1 MDQEKQK
8 YINEN
13 IIEKG
18 YNPEDLSNYI
28 ARTQSMPMENLPFS
42 RLKEMV
48 NAFKNEQLKLSI
60 YSVKKPKERKKSE
73 VEILYEPCE
82 YNIKTDIQSNNKLL
96 ELEKEKKK
104 INIIVKEPKKE
115 SRGFFSQKLTTFI
128 ISCEELNSNVKRSLE
143 DIIWFK
149 VRINQF
155 YPFILVPPVINNST
169 YVKNI
174 IDEKK
179 ELEIKCEYVK
189 LFFKAFLRKKILR
202 TSKMFY
208 LFLTLSEKEFEQYK
222 KEINENK
229 FNLNVTLD
237 NLKTMKGEVKINLN
251 DDLLY
256 FANNIIKIVT
266 PTKEL
271 FPKLISNL
279 KLIIDNFSNISSL
292 LKETSEIFFKLTNEA
307 QDLIQNEEVL
317 KTYSKLNAVF
327 NYWSDSLIS
336 QNNFIEKYLL
346 QNFDYM
352 NMEFAEFDVLNA
364 QYDYVKSSYETYSNK
379 LMTKKNE
386 LFQSK
391 NFSKWEL
398 DSNFNEKELTFIQ
411 NDKEKAF
418 EVMCYNETQIMKY
431 EKLVVTLCVNRIN
444 EQFKKLKKYQ
454 GERIIEIYDIL
465 KNKSKELN
473 LDSINLMKLI

>member
-1 MDQEKQK
+1 M
-8 YINEN
+8 I
-13 IIEKG
+13 
-18 YNPEDLSNYI
+18 
-28 ARTQSMPMENLPFS
+28 F
-42 RLKEMV
+42 
-48 NAFKNEQLKLSI
+48 
-60 YSVKKPKERKKSE
+60 
-73 VEILYEPCE
+73 
-82 YNIKTDIQSNNKLL
+82 
-96 ELEKEKKK
+96 
-104 INIIVKEPKKE
+104 
-115 SRGFFSQKLTTFI
+115 
-128 ISCEELNSNVKRSLE
+128 
-143 DIIWFK
+143 
-149 VRINQF
+149 
-155 YPFILVPPVINNST
+155 
-169 YVKNI
+169 
-174 IDEKK
+174 
-179 ELEIKCEYVK
+179 
-189 LFFKAFLRKKILR
+189 
-202 TSKMFY
+202 
-208 LFLTLSEKEFEQYK
+208 
-222 KEINENK
+222 
-229 FNLNVTLD
+229 
-237 NLKTMKGEVKINLN
+237 
-251 DDLLY
+251 

-279 KLIIDNFSNISSL
+279 KSIIDYFSNISSL
-292 LKETSEIFFKLTNEA
+292 LKETSEIFYKLTNEA

-352 NMEFAEFDVLNA
+352 NMEFTEFDVLNA
-364 QYDYVKSSYETYSNK
+364 QYDYVRNSYETYSNK

-398 DSNFNEKELTFIQ
+398 GSNFNEKELTFIQ